1 MIDAAIAAITAIAA
15 NVAIAAVASIASSF
29 SSSFSSKPL
38 VKERLDAV
46 QEALC
51 AHEFSFLPASTKLH
65 RIPPN
70 CTRHSA
76 KSMLCTWSTAVQCA
90 QKTPQ
95 LDIYAP
101 LPLGSLPCVVV
112 IFSDGWLFF
121 YLCTREAQGIY
132 FWQQKTLQYNYLKKK
147 IALKH

>member
-29 SSSFSSKPL
+29 SSLSSSFSSKPL

-95 LDIYAP
+95 
-101 LPLGSLPCVVV
+101 
-112 IFSDGWLFF
+112 
-121 YLCTREAQGIY
+121 
-132 FWQQKTLQYNYLKKK
+132 
-147 IALKH
+147 